1 MEYRRLG
8 KSGLQLS
15 ALSLGSW
22 LTIGKSVDEKLS
34 EKLMIAAYE
43 SGINFF
49 DGAEIYANSQAEIV
63 MGKVLKKTK
72 WNRSSYVVS
81 SKAFFGIHGEK
92 SKPNEKGLSRKH
104 LVEAC
109 HQALKRM
116 QVEYLDLY
124 LCHRPDKNTPM
135 EEVVFT
141 MNHLI
146 QQGKIFYWGTSEWS
160 AAEIM
165 EAHMVARQNNLI
177 GPTVEQPEY
186 NMFVRKRME
195 ADFAPI
201 FRTVGLGTT
210 IWSPLNSGILT
221 GKYNKGIPKNSRFA
235 TAGLEWLRDR
245 EVQVEKI
252 KKVEQLE
259 KISDKLDCK
268 MSQLAL
274 AWCLRNDN
282 VSTVILGATG
292 LVQLK
297 ENIKALEVL
306 PLLTDTVNVA
316 IEKVLNNKPV

>member
-22 LTIGKSVDEKLS
+22 LTIGKSVDEKIS
-34 EKLMIAAYE
+34 EKLMITAYDN
-43 SGINFF
+43 GINFF
-49 DGAEIYANSQAEIV
+49 DGAEVYANGQAETV

-72 WNRSSYVVS
+72 WNRTSYVVS
-81 SKAFFGIHGEK
+81 SKAFFGIQGEK
-92 SKPNEKGLSRKH
+92 SKPNERGLSRKH

-109 HQALKRM
+109 HEALKRM

-165 EAHMVARQNNLI
+165 EAHMIARQNNLI
-177 GPTVEQPEY
+177 GPTVEQAEY
-186 NMFVRKRME
+186 NMFVRRRME

-201 FRTVGLGTT
+201 FKNIGLGTT
-210 IWSPLNSGILT
+210 VWSPLNSGILT
-221 GKYNKGIPKNSRFA
+221 GKYNSGIPKNSRLA

-245 EVQVEKI
+245 EVQADKI
-252 KKVEQLE
+252 KKVVQLE
-259 KISDKLDCK
+259 KIANKLDCK

-274 AWCLRNDN
+274 AWCLRNPD
-282 VSTVILGATG
+282 VSTVILGATS

-297 ENIKALEVL
+297 ENIKSLAVL
-306 PLLTDTVNVA
+306 PLLTDSVNEA
-316 IEKVLNNKPV
+316 IELVLNNKP

>member
-22 LTIGKSVDEKLS
+22 LTIGKTVDEKLS
-34 EKLMIAAYE
+34 EKLMIHAYDN
-43 SGINFF
+43 GINFF
-49 DGAEIYANSQAEIV
+49 DGAEIYANGQAEIV

-72 WNRSSYVVS
+72 WNRSSYVIS

-92 SKPNEKGLSRKH
+92 SKPNERGLSRKH

-165 EAHMVARQNNLI
+165 EAHIIARQNNLI

-186 NMFVRKRME
+186 NMFVRRRME
-195 ADFAPI
+195 ADFLPI
-201 FRTVGLGTT
+201 FKNIGLGTT

-245 EVQVEKI
+245 EIQIEKL

-259 KISDKLDCK
+259 KIADKLDCK

-274 AWCLRNDN
+274 AWCLHNPN
-282 VSTVILGATG
+282 VSTVILGATN
-292 LVQLK
+292 LAQLK
-297 ENIKALEVL
+297 ENLKSLDVL
-306 PLLTDTVNVA
+306 PLLTETVMASVD
-316 IEKVLNNKPV
+316 KVLNNKPH

>member
-8 KSGLQLS
+8 KSGLQVS

-34 EKLMIAAYE
+34 EKLMIHAYDN
-43 SGINFF
+43 GINFF
-49 DGAEIYANSQAEIV
+49 DGAEIYANGQAEIV

-72 WNRSSYVVS
+72 WNRTSYVVS
-81 SKAFFGIHGEK
+81 SKAFFGIYGEK
-92 SKPNEKGLSRKH
+92 SKPNQRGLSRKH

-109 HQALKRM
+109 NEALQRM

-124 LCHRPDKNTPM
+124 LCHRPDANTPM

-165 EAHMVARQNNLI
+165 EAHAVAKQNNLI
-177 GPTVEQPEY
+177 GPTTEQPEY
-186 NMFVRKRME
+186 NMFARRKME
-195 ADFAPI
+195 VDFAPI
-201 FRTVGLGTT
+201 FKNIGMGTT

-221 GKYNKGIPKNSRFA
+221 GKYNNGIPKNSRFA

-245 EVQVEKI
+245 EVQADKI

-259 KISDKLDCK
+259 KIANKLDCK

-274 AWCLRNDN
+274 AWCLRNPN
-282 VSTVILGATG
+282 VSTVILGATN
-292 LVQLK
+292 LIQLK
-297 ENIKALEVL
+297 DNMKSLDVQH
-306 PLLTDTVNVA
+306 LLTEEINAA
-316 IEKVLNNKPV
+316 IEKVLNNKPH

>member
-34 EKLMIAAYE
+34 EKLMIHAYDN
-43 SGINFF
+43 GINFF
-49 DGAEIYANSQAEIV
+49 DSAEIYANGQAEIV

-72 WNRSSYVVS
+72 WNRTSYVVS
-81 SKAFFGIHGEK
+81 SKAFFGIYGEK
-92 SKPNEKGLSRKH
+92 SKPNERGLSRKH

-109 HQALKRM
+109 HEALKRM
-116 QVEYLDLY
+116 QVDYLDLY
-124 LCHRPDKNTPM
+124 LCHRPDANTPM

-165 EAHMVARQNNLI
+165 EAHAVARQNNLI

-186 NMFVRKRME
+186 NMFARRKME
-195 ADFAPI
+195 VDFAPI
-201 FRTVGLGTT
+201 FKNIGMGTT
-210 IWSPLNSGILT
+210 TWSPLNSGILT

-235 TAGLEWLRDR
+235 TEGLEWLRER
-245 EVQVEKI
+245 EVQADKI
-252 KKVEQLE
+252 RKVEQLE
-259 KISDKLDCK
+259 KLATKLDCK

-274 AWCLRNDN
+274 AWCLRNPN
-282 VSTVILGATG
+282 VSTVILGATN
-292 LVQLK
+292 LIQLK
-297 ENIKALEVL
+297 ENMNALEVL
-306 PLLTDTVNVA
+306 PLLTEEVNTS
-316 IEKVLNNKPV
+316 IEKILNNKPH

>member
-34 EKLMIAAYE
+34 EKLMIAAYDN
-43 SGINFF
+43 GINFF
-49 DGAEIYANSQAEIV
+49 DGAEIYANGQAEMV
-63 MGKVLKKTK
+63 MGKVLKRTK
-72 WNRSSYVVS
+72 WNRTSYVVS

-109 HQALKRM
+109 HEALKRM

-165 EAHMVARQNNLI
+165 EAHMIARQNNLL

-186 NMFVRKRME
+186 NMFVRRRME
-195 ADFAPI
+195 ADLVPI
-201 FRTVGLGTT
+201 FKNIGLGTT

-221 GKYNKGIPKNSRFA
+221 GKYNKGIPKNSRFS

-245 EVQVEKI
+245 EVQTEKI

-259 KISDKLDCK
+259 KIAEKLDCK

-274 AWCLRNDN
+274 AWCLRNPD
-282 VSTVILGATG
+282 VSTVILGATS

-306 PLLTDTVNVA
+306 PLLTDAVNLS
-316 IEKVLNNKPV
+316 IEKVLNNKPI